1 MDYNTIRSAVRGAL
15 SERERAPTPRGRII
29 DPDEARRDADR
40 RRNCER
46 ARGQLRAAEERH
58 RLIERELTQAQQKLE
73 RLRSRS
79 PLGLFN
85 RSEIAEAERD
95 LQALFAL
102 SAHVYDTEIGPLR
115 CMVRDLCGESHL
127 Y

>member
-58 RLIERELTQAQQKLE
+58 RLIERELIPACTNQNPCAHSRRPMVMILDGRSMRRFHASQA
-73 RLRSRS
+73 RVTMSS
-79 PLGLFN
+79 
-85 RSEIAEAERD
+85 
-95 LQALFAL
+95 
-102 SAHVYDTEIGPLR
+102 
-115 CMVRDLCGESHL
+115 
-127 Y
+127 